1 MIFKVSHQ
9 ITDGKYSSTTKI
21 VKVRNVEGRN
31 DKKKFM
37 MKIIKIQNVND
48 KKRVLFFF

>member
-9 ITDGKYSSTTKI
+9 ITDGKCKGTTKI